1 MKTHGR
7 TVLSCAIALLMACC
21 LSACNPKEKIDELIT
36 PTSVAEATAAKAAEN
51 QPTVFNPTIIQDGYL
66 TVGLRTAETTAPFCI
81 TQASGEV
88 MGMDIEIASQ
98 LAEALG
104 LKVRFVNVTS
114 VESALGT
121 ECDIVM
127 NVDVSEAG
135 SAIVIGSYAESAS
148 ALFHLGDSTPVSAEA
163 ISGATV
169 GLQNGSVSQRLL
181 AQSDLRMLE
190 TSYENLNEAF
200 EALNAG
206 QVEYVCCDLY
216 SGAYLASFYPGINMC
231 GTLDVP
237 TAQGIAVAPDNT
249 TLQVNVQSALDTIQS
264 NGLVQLV
271 RVKWIAGMP
280 NATNA
285 SMVQGIE

>member
-1 MKTHGR
+1 MDPGLLCHLLLHSLLQCLLLALYRATNSADHH
-7 TVLSCAIALLMACC
+7 IAAGHHAAGQC
-21 LSACNPKEKIDELIT
+21 
-36 PTSVAEATAAKAAEN
+36 TAQHIQA
-51 QPTVFNPTIIQDGYL
+51 QP
-66 TVGLRTAETTAPFCI
+66 
-81 TQASGEV
+81 
-88 MGMDIEIASQ
+88 
-98 LAEALG
+98 
-104 LKVRFVNVTS
+104 
-114 VESALGT
+114 
-121 ECDIVM
+121 
-127 NVDVSEAG
+127 
-135 SAIVIGSYAESAS
+135 
-148 ALFHLGDSTPVSAEA
+148 
-163 ISGATV
+163 
-169 GLQNGSVSQRLL
+169 QRLL

-200 EALNAG
+200 DALNAG